1 MPPLSS
7 VGFAI
12 LFRYHPQS
20 HILSDVFSIDLQV
33 REGLAAYFFLL
44 LCCVATDDFIEICNC
59 LKWSA
64 LLFFSI
70 LKKTG
75 KMISKRC
82 RLIFLSHIILI
93 IIPVC
98 TLNYSPFLYMKR
110 NNLLVVIYYVAE
122 TGFELH
128 FQKFQSPIFLCYIV
142 LLLEYLLPEFIHPSL
157 KINRA
162 VSDHCMLPI
171 SYCGT

>member
-1 MPPLSS
+1 MPLLSS

-12 LFRYHPQS
+12 LFRYHPRS

-33 REGLAAYFFLL
+33 CEGLAAYFFLL
-44 LCCVATDDFIEICNC
+44 LCCVATDDFVEICSC

-70 LKKTG
+70 LKKAG
-75 KMISKRC
+75 KMISKSC
-82 RLIFLSHIILI
+82 RLMFLSHIILI

-110 NNLLVVIYYVAE
+110 KITYLWYIMWQSQDLN
-122 TGFELH
+122 H

-162 VSDHCMLPI
+162 VSDHCVLPI